1 MSYQVRIKSKAA
13 KQLNKLPS
21 LDRERILKKL
31 SELQTPFFF
40 HQMEKLQ
47 GVDGYRV
54 RVGDYRVLFTIDQKK
69 KVIIVFRVK
78 HRKEV
83 YRF

>member
-1 MSYQVRIKSKAA
+1 MSYQVRIKSKAE
-13 KQLNKLPS
+13 KQLDKVPLP
-21 LDRERILKKL
+21 DREKILKKL
-31 SELQTPFFF
+31 SELQNPFFF
-40 HQMEKLQ
+40 QQIEKLH

-69 KVIIVFRVK
+69 KVIMVFRVK